1 MKNKFFSKYLA
12 ILLFIILPTSMY
24 SQYLTEDIFKFSRA
38 MGYISNFYVDTVN
51 SQQLV
56 ESAIINVLKELDPH
70 SVYIPEKEVKEMN
83 QPLEGNFEGIGI
95 QFNLLK
101 DTIFIISPIS
111 GGPSEKVGLRAGDRI
126 IKINDEVVAGK
137 NISTTGVRDRLM
149 GNKGTKVNVTIK
161 RNGVSELLTFT
172 ITRDK
177 IPIYSIDAAYLV
189 NNNIAYIK
197 INRFALT
204 TVDEFVEKSKL
215 LKEKGATSL
224 ILDLRDNGG
233 GFLDKAI
240 ELADHFLDDKK
251 LIVYTEGMRSPKTES
266 FATAQGVFQQGNIVI
281 LIDEGSASAS
291 EIVAGAVQDW
301 DRGIIIGRRSFG
313 KGLVQK
319 PFYLPD
325 GSMMRLTVA
334 RYYTPTGRA
343 IQKPYNE
350 GVDKYEAE
358 LLKRYKHGEMLNK
371 DSISFPDSLKY
382 FTLTNKR
389 VVFGGGGIMPDIF
402 VPIDTTQVTPYY
414 SKMLRQGILNSFVL
428 EYVDKNRKSLK
439 SSYSDF
445 KKFNEKF
452 EVNDKIINE
461 LVTYGLDSKIEAT
474 TDEIEKSKKDF
485 ALVIKALI
493 ARDLWEMSEYFQ
505 IVNVRDKGFNTAI
518 EVIKNWDK
526 YYSEVL
532 IKQ

>member
-1 MKNKFFSKYLA
+1 
-12 ILLFIILPTSMY
+12 
-24 SQYLTEDIFKFSRA
+24 
-38 MGYISNFYVDTVN
+38 
-51 SQQLV
+51 
-56 ESAIINVLKELDPH
+56 
-70 SVYIPEKEVKEMN
+70 
-83 QPLEGNFEGIGI
+83 
-95 QFNLLK
+95 
-101 DTIFIISPIS
+101 
-111 GGPSEKVGLRAGDRI
+111 
-126 IKINDEVVAGK
+126 
-137 NISTTGVRDRLM
+137 
-149 GNKGTKVNVTIK
+149 
-161 RNGVSELLTFT
+161 
-172 ITRDK
+172 
-177 IPIYSIDAAYLV
+177 
-189 NNNIAYIK
+189 
-197 INRFALT
+197 
-204 TVDEFVEKSKL
+204 
-215 LKEKGATSL
+215 L

-266 FATAQGVFQQGNIVI
+266 FATAQGIFQQGNIVI

-334 RYYTPTGRA
+334 KYYTPTGRA

-428 EYVDKNRKSLK
+428 EYVDKNRKFLK
-439 SSYSDF
+439 STYSDF

-452 EVNDKIINE
+452 EVNDKILNE
-461 LVTYGLDSKIEAT
+461 LVTYGLDSKIEPTA
-474 TDEIEKSKKDF
+474 DEIDKSKKDF

-526 YYSEVL
+526 YHSEVL